1 VGHFAGT
8 CLAKLICMTRSANDK
23 QRRTAHV
30 DQEKSTEDIFEHVIR
45 GVRLS
50 RLRELIRGRDEHRT
64 RKEER
69 DGWVK
74 MPEPSTA

>member
-1 VGHFAGT
+1 
-8 CLAKLICMTRSANDK
+8 MTRSAKDK

-50 RLRELIRGRDEHRT
+50 RLRELLRGRDEHRT

-69 DGWVK
+69 DGFPRPVFLY
-74 MPEPSTA
+74 